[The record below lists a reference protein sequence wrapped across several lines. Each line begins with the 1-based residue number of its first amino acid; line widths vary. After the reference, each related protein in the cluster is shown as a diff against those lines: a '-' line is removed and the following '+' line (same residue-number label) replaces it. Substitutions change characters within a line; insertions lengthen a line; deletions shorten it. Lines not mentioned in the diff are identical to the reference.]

1 MWDDPAAL
9 NRVSLLLIVSTLLFA
24 AWTVARQ
31 AAEQWLPVRA
41 IEVRGAHH
49 PETRQ
54 AVRPA
59 LARLAGGLAS
69 VDLEAARQG
78 LEALPWVRTATLRRQ
93 WPHSL
98 VVELEEHVPAA
109 AWNDLAML
117 NVNGEV
123 FPVKPWPG
131 LPRFHAPEGMEKE
144 VAARY
149 GEFARLLGGL
159 GGRITAL
166 RVDARRAWRVDL
178 ADGITIDLG
187 RDRLGERLSRFITFY
202 PLVSARVAAIRRVD
216 MRYPNGFAVQGQP
229 IGSVGLGEA
238 RT

>member
-24 AWTVARQ
+24 AWTVVRQ
-31 AAEQWLPVRA
+31 AAEQWLPVRT
-41 IEVRGAHH
+41 IEVRGAGH

-54 AVRPA
+54 GVRPV
-59 LARLAGGLAS
+59 LAHLAGSLVS

-93 WPHSL
+93 WPGSL

-117 NVNGEV
+117 NVGGEV

-144 VAARY
+144 VATRY
-149 GEFARLLGGL
+149 GEFARLLGGQ
-159 GGRITAL
+159 GGRIAGL
-166 RVDARRAWRVDL
+166 RVDARRAWRIEL
-178 ADGITIDLG
+178 ADGVTVDLG
-187 RDRLGERLSRFITFY
+187 RDRLDERLRRFITFY

-216 MRYPNGFAVQGQP
+216 MRYPNGFAVQGSP
-229 IGSVGLGEA
+229 IGSAEWGGA